1 MEGLTTIH
9 LGGKLGQLFGKK
21 WTLKVSS
28 PAEAIRA
35 IDVNLRGKLRAYLS
49 KEGAKKFYRLGVG
62 KKDALIEKSELHN
75 RSGNAN
81 IYLMPVAKGRN
92 SGGAKILLGIAIIAS
107 IALTGGFAAGGWAMA
122 SAGGGLGIVGTA
134 LVGISASLVLG
145 GITQML
151 TPTPNFNNNAEGDSR
166 GSNLF
171 GGNASAIS
179 QGGAVGLVYGRALVT
194 PMPVSISFDNK
205 DQSIQVG
212 AGVIRY
218 ERKALPGGGYQ
229 YIPIP
234 FDLNPDQQ
242 GVHE

>member
-21 WTLKVSS
+21 WELMVSS

-35 IDVNLRGKLRAYLS
+35 IDINLKGKLRAYLS
-49 KEGAKKFYRLGVG
+49 KEGAKKFYKIGVG
-62 KKDALIEKSELHN
+62 KKDCLIGKEELHN
-75 RSGNAN
+75 RSGSSS
-81 IYLMPVAKGRN
+81 IYVAPVAKGKS
-92 SGGAKILLGIAIIAS
+92 SGLGKVLIGIAIIAS

-122 SAGGGLGIVGTA
+122 ASGGGLGIFGTA
-134 LVGISASLVLG
+134 LVGISASLILG

-151 TPTPNFNNNAEGDSR
+151 TPAPSFDNNPEGGETR

-171 GGNASAIS
+171 GGNASAIT

-205 DQSIQVG
+205 DQSISSAAVTIEDG
-212 AGVIRY
+212 YEITRGEGGVIQY
-218 ERKALPGGGYQ
+218 NPITQPLP
-229 YIPIP
+229 
-234 FDLNPDQQ
+234 
-242 GVHE
+242 

>member
-1 MEGLTTIH
+1 M
-9 LGGKLGQLFGKK
+9 
-21 WTLKVSS
+21 V
-28 PAEAIRA
+28 
-35 IDVNLRGKLRAYLS
+35 
-49 KEGAKKFYRLGVG
+49 
-62 KKDALIEKSELHN
+62 
-75 RSGNAN
+75 
-81 IYLMPVAKGRN
+81 KG
-92 SGGAKILLGIAIIAS
+92 
-107 IALTGGFAAGGWAMA
+107 ALTLWGTMAA
-122 SAGGGLGIVGTA
+122 TA
-134 LVGISASLVLG
+134 AASLAIG

-229 YIPIP
+229 YKPIP
-234 FDLNPDQQ
+234 FDQNPDQQ
-242 GVHE
+242 GTHDY